1 MKTIEE
7 LLQNTSPRP
16 WKFSDRWLYTDADID
31 AMGEKEAKSL
41 RKLQANRQLSDHCV
55 NNFMKLLEALEMQK
69 PEADYDSDDEMEQC
83 IKARREALKAAKTL
97 IDITSTPT

>member
-1 MKTIEE
+1 MNELTIEE

-16 WKFSDRWLYTDADID
+16 WKFADRWLYTDADID

-55 NNFMKLLEALEMQK
+55 NNFMKLVEALETIKQK
-69 PEADYDSDDEMEQC
+69 AGKEGMEAG
-83 IKARREALKAAKTL
+83 
-97 IDITSTPT
+97 DIVE